1 MLILALIYLAFI
13 SLGLPDSL
21 LGSSWPLMHLEF
33 AVPVDRAGIVSMI
46 ISGGTII
53 SSLFSH
59 RVIKRYGTAK
69 VTVASVA
76 MTTVALLGFSLSL
89 RFHWLFFL
97 AVPLGLGAGA
107 VDAGLNEFVAE
118 HYAAKH
124 MNWLHCFWGVGAM
137 LGPMLI
143 AVFTRLGGGWRSGY
157 FNISLVQFALVL
169 TLLAAL
175 GKWTEMEHSK
185 SRQHSATKEGTKKH
199 SLLAPLKSK
208 GAPLAMLTFFFYTS
222 VEASVMLWGAS
233 YLVNTKFMAPET
245 AAGWVSLFFLGLTGG
260 RMLSGFAS
268 MKLSSETLIR
278 IGTLLVLGGLIIMAL
293 PVPTLLAT
301 SALVLVGIGLAPI
314 FPSMLHLTPVYFER
328 EIAQAAMGMQMAFA
342 YTGTTLMPPLFG
354 RLFAVTSFRLMPYI
368 LLFCAV
374 GMLACTT
381 RLAALGG
388 KNPHPAEVL
397 TS

>member
-1 MLILALIYLAFI
+1 
-13 SLGLPDSL
+13 
-21 LGSSWPLMHLEF
+21 
-33 AVPVDRAGIVSMI
+33 
-46 ISGGTII
+46 
-53 SSLFSH
+53 
-59 RVIKRYGTAK
+59 
-69 VTVASVA
+69 
-76 MTTVALLGFSLSL
+76 
-89 RFHWLFFL
+89 
-97 AVPLGLGAGA
+97 
-107 VDAGLNEFVAE
+107 
-118 HYAAKH
+118 
-124 MNWLHCFWGVGAM
+124 
-137 LGPMLI
+137 
-143 AVFTRLGGGWRSGY
+143 
-157 FNISLVQFALVL
+157 
-169 TLLAAL
+169 
-175 GKWTEMEHSK
+175 
-185 SRQHSATKEGTKKH
+185 
-199 SLLAPLKSK
+199 
-208 GAPLAMLTFFFYTS
+208 
-222 VEASVMLWGAS
+222 
-233 YLVNTKFMAPET
+233 MAPET